1 MNNPFS
7 VSKKSTDLLFVSG
20 QLPIERGKEQIVSHQ
35 IYDQALICLENIESV
50 ISCFGLTKEQIL
62 KTTVYLTDISQLNEV
77 NRAYAD
83 FFEQVDELPVRSAFQ
98 VVALAKGA
106 SVEIDAVAQLSEVTH
121 V

>member
-1 MNNPFS
+1 MSPFS
-7 VSKKSTDLLFVSG
+7 ASKKSKDLLFVSG
-20 QLPIERGKEQIVSHQ
+20 QLPIERGKEKIVSHQ

-50 ISCFGLTKEQIL
+50 IFDLGLAKEQIL
-62 KTTVYLTDISQLNEV
+62 KTTLFLTDITQLSEV
-77 NRAYAD
+77 NQAYTD

-106 SVEIDAVAQLSEVTH
+106 AVEIDAVVQLSEVTH